1 MCGGVK
7 GAATMRR
14 YGGALRAVQAAA
26 RTFSLYFF
34 YLIFFLF
41 LFEKKRAYYISVKIR
56 LLTGKYKRVNK
67 DIIKRLSGF
76 IKANNAAKIK
86 RI

>member
-1 MCGGVK
+1 MREREGSCGYADIWR
-7 GAATMRR
+7 GAASCS
-14 YGGALRAVQAAA
+14 GGGSHFFFVFLLFNFLS
-26 RTFSLYFF
+26 FSF
-34 YLIFFLF
+34 Y
-41 LFEKKRAYYISVKIR
+41 KKRAYYISVKIR